1 MMLFPDVEN
10 LFSDFLKFKGFK
22 IVSTKEKAVWLLRY
36 PIVVVVAGCF
46 TFTKLFALHRKK

>member
-22 IVSTKEKAVWLLRY
+22 KVSTKEKAVWLVRY
-36 PIVVVVAGCF
+36 PVVVVVAGCF
-46 TFTKLFALHRKK
+46 TFTKLSSLLRKK